1 MTTPIT
7 QPEPPDLAAATRA
20 LAAVLAGDLD
30 VDVRLILNHALLTL
44 TDVHPPYPPMP
55 EPAAPLPLEDGL
67 GVAAAA
73 LAAVIETSQSI
84 GEVTRA
90 ALAAKTLRELRA
102 TL

>member
-20 LAAVLAGDLD
+20 LAAVLAGDVD
-30 VDVRLILNHALLTL
+30 VDVRLTVNHALLTL
-44 TDVHPPYPPMP
+44 ADVHPPYPPMP

-67 GVAAAA
+67 ETAAAA
-73 LAAVIETSQSI
+73 LAAVIETSPSI